1 MNKNKKKLIIEYAVY
16 ATVIALGIIIDQ
28 ITKLVAVK
36 ELTDCGS
43 VTFIKGLIDFTYVE
57 NRGMAWGMFADH
69 RWVFMVFST
78 VAIVVLTGFLVSGK
92 SPSKLYST
100 AISLVISG
108 GVGNMI
114 DRVALGYVVDFI
126 EVLFFEF
133 PVFNV
138 ADCFVVVGS
147 VLLLVFFLFIYDD
160 KKVPIAGK
168 TEATHEDDS
177 TDRTN

>member
-1 MNKNKKKLIIEYAVY
+1 MAAILWLLLFGKFRKYLLFNISATLIVAG
-16 ATVIALGIIIDQ
+16 GI
-28 ITKLVAVK
+28 
-36 ELTDCGS
+36 
-43 VTFIKGLIDFTYVE
+43 
-57 NRGMAWGMFADH
+57 
-69 RWVFMVFST
+69 
-78 VAIVVLTGFLVSGK
+78 
-92 SPSKLYST
+92 
-100 AISLVISG
+100 
-108 GVGNMI
+108 GNFI
-114 DRVALGYVVDFI
+114 DRLIHGYVVDFI